1 MIMMTDN
8 LIIKLRLLLCMTF
21 FVSCVIPIHSQEL
34 SVKSFGLASKDLSAS
49 LYPRKDSNG
58 NVCALIKI
66 YVNDDISR
74 VEGNVIGSIDSHGTE
89 KWVYLSSGSKMMKV
103 IPANHIPIFVT
114 FSDFN
119 YKAVESKHTYELILV
134 GNTEAVSNGIV
145 KWTQIDS
152 ISYTGGMALTNGLDA
167 FLKEQQNIKDGIR
180 NQEFQSALKE
190 YLNNY
195 DKPAEQARFAGWE
208 IVDQLKSKILPGQQ
222 HEIDSLGGVYR
233 LDDPIY
239 YEGVIDCLKGK
250 HLRFTKDSA
259 KDYYEKHKRD
269 SKAEDSQA
277 FCYAAGMMIANGLK
291 EYLLK
296 EGRITEGTMKNF
308 VLGLEEAVETQ
319 KNEGGKSKVAGYSI
333 GYQVI
338 SRMLPGMQ
346 KEIHNLRTDLLLE
359 GFFSGIKG
367 GDKKFSVES
376 AEEYFKNK
384 QAAIKEKKL
393 RDIRVPN
400 ERFLIDNKKKP
411 DVVTTASGL
420 QYKVLREGTGRIPKQ
435 TDKVRVDYEGRLIDG
450 TIFDSSKQ
458 HSDKGATFIPD
469 QVIKGWT
476 EALTMMQEG
485 SKWEVYIPEDL
496 GYGEREV
503 GKIPPCST
511 LIFTIELIGIE

>member
-1 MIMMTDN
+1 MLTDC
-8 LIIKLRLLLCMTF
+8 LKIKLRLLLFMTF
-21 FVSCVIPIHSQEL
+21 LVFAVIPIHSQEL
-34 SVKSFGLASKDLSAS
+34 SVKSFCLANKDLSAS

-66 YVNDDISR
+66 YVNYDISR
-74 VEGNVIGSIDSHGTE
+74 VEGNVIGSIDNHGME

-119 YKAVESKHTYELILV
+119 YRAVESKHTYELVLV
-134 GNTEAVSNGIV
+134 EKTETASNGIM
-145 KWTQIDS
+145 KWSQIDS

-167 FLKEQQNIKDGIR
+167 FLKEQQKIKDGIS
-180 NQEFQSALKE
+180 NKEFQSALKE

-195 DKPAEQARFAGWE
+195 DKPTEQARLAGWE

-222 HEIDSLGGVYR
+222 HEVDSLGGVYR
-233 LDDPIY
+233 IDDPIY

-250 HLRFTKDSA
+250 YLRFTKDSA

-308 VLGLEEAVETQ
+308 ILGLEEAAETQ
-319 KNEGGKSKVAGYSI
+319 KNEGGKPIVAGYSI

-338 SRMLPGMQ
+338 SRMLPGVQ
-346 KEIHNLRTDLLLE
+346 KEIQNLKTDLFLD
-359 GFFSGIKG
+359 GFFSGIT
-367 GDKKFSVES
+367 GDDKRFSVES
-376 AEEYFKNK
+376 AEKYFKSK
-384 QAAIKEKKL
+384 QAAIKDKKL
-393 RDIRVPN
+393 REIRQPN
-400 ERFLIDNKKKP
+400 ERFLIENKKKP
-411 DVVTTASGL
+411 GVVTTTSGL
-420 QYKVLREGTGRIPKQ
+420 QYKVLRKGTGRIPTQ

-458 HSDKGATFIPD
+458 HSDKGATFRPD

-485 SKWEVYIPEDL
+485 SKWEVYIPENL

>member
-1 MIMMTDN
+1 MLVDCLKIE
-8 LIIKLRLLLCMTF
+8 LRQLLCLTF
-21 FVSCVIPIHSQEL
+21 LVFAVLPIHSQEL
-34 SVKSFGLASKDLSAS
+34 SVKSFRLASKDLSAS

-74 VEGNVIGSIDSHGTE
+74 VEGNVIGSIDSHGME

-103 IPANHIPIFVT
+103 IPANNIPIFVT
-114 FSDFN
+114 FSEFN
-119 YKAVESKHTYELILV
+119 CRAVESKYTYELVLV
-134 GNTEAVSNGIV
+134 EKTETVSNGIM

-167 FLKEQQNIKDGIR
+167 YLKEKQSIKDGIG

-239 YEGVIDCLKGK
+239 FEGVIDCLKGK

-269 SKAEDSQA
+269 NKAEDSQA

-308 VLGLEEAVETQ
+308 VLGLEEAAETQ
-319 KNEGGKSKVAGYSI
+319 KSEGGKPKVAGYSI

-338 SRMLPGMQ
+338 CRMLPGVQ
-346 KEIHNLRTDLLLE
+346 KEINNLKADLFLD
-359 GFFSGIKG
+359 GFFSGIIG
-367 GDKKFSVES
+367 GDKRFSVES
-376 AEEYFKNK
+376 AE
-384 QAAIKEKKL
+384 
-393 RDIRVPN
+393 
-400 ERFLIDNKKKP
+400 
-411 DVVTTASGL
+411 T
-420 QYKVLREGTGRIPKQ
+420 
-435 TDKVRVDYEGRLIDG
+435 
-450 TIFDSSKQ
+450 
-458 HSDKGATFIPD
+458 
-469 QVIKGWT
+469 
-476 EALTMMQEG
+476 
-485 SKWEVYIPEDL
+485 
-496 GYGEREV
+496 
-503 GKIPPCST
+503 
-511 LIFTIELIGIE
+511 